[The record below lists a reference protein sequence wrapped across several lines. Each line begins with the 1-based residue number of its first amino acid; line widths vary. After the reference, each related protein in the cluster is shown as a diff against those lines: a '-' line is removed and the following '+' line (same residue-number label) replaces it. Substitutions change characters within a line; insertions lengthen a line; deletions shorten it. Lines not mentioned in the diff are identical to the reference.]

1 MDFKNSPIMFF
12 LGGIVSLFVLSQSL
26 FFLLKALKEG
36 KRMGID
42 PLAMRK
48 AAISSMI
55 FSIAPS
61 ISILVG
67 LLALSQALGLA
78 LPWLRLSVVGAV
90 TYELPAATAA
100 AAAFGIQGL
109 SNISDPSIF
118 TAIAWVM
125 TIGIIPSLLIIPL
138 FLKKI
143 NKGVSRLKQG
153 DVVWGSIFMSALFIG
168 LISAFL
174 GMGVGGGLLS
184 ILTLLSSAII
194 MVGLGILIKKRNLK
208 WLETYAIPISMLGA
222 MGLSLLFSI
231 VL

>member
-1 MDFKNSPIMFF
+1 
-12 LGGIVSLFVLSQSL
+12 
-26 FFLLKALKEG
+26 
-36 KRMGID
+36 
-42 PLAMRK
+42 
-48 AAISSMI
+48 
-55 FSIAPS
+55 
-61 ISILVG
+61 
-67 LLALSQALGLA
+67 
-78 LPWLRLSVVGAV
+78 
-90 TYELPAATAA
+90 
-100 AAAFGIQGL
+100 
-109 SNISDPSIF
+109 
-118 TAIAWVM
+118 
-125 TIGIIPSLLIIPL
+125 
-138 FLKKI
+138 
-143 NKGVSRLKQG
+143 LKQG